1 MAGSFVM
8 WSETRFTVLHSVLA
22 DKGQP
27 LNSNAAK
34 FFMPSSIYEDPQ
46 NGDIYVSNGESR
58 RGNHR
63 IAVID
68 KSGKFLRQWNPQGMQ
83 TVHCLSVS
91 NDGLVYVCNREG
103 ARIQIY
109 DKMGKFV
116 KNIDIP
122 WKPYTMPA
130 DGTPKDTGGA
140 AVPLDFSPEST
151 QRLMYLINQNTSEID
166 VINRE
171 TGKIVSSFGRA
182 GHFAGHFDQPHG
194 IAVDSKGNVYV
205 AENRGK
211 RVQKFRIMGQ

>member
-1 MAGSFVM
+1 EGS
-8 WSETRFTVLHSVLA
+8 
-22 DKGQP
+22 
-27 LNSNAAK
+27 
-34 FFMPSSIYEDPQ
+34 
-46 NGDIYVSNGESR
+46 
-58 RGNHR
+58 
-63 IAVID
+63 
-68 KSGKFLRQWNPQGMQ
+68 
-83 TVHCLSVS
+83 
-91 NDGLVYVCNREG
+91 
-103 ARIQIY
+103 RIQIY
-109 DKMGKFV
+109 DKMRKFV

-122 WKPYTMPA
+122 WKPYTMTA

-140 AVPLDFSPEST
+140 AVSLDFSPEST